1 MSNRAQRRLEQFQNR
16 RGGRFLGELARR
28 GVNAAYG
35 EVMRSEMEQ
44 EANGRP
50 IPLQIAAKMTKEKTD
65 QLFQVMIP
73 DRLDGG
79 KLFHASPMMGRDACG
94 AIAETINRQVV
105 AGKRPNWGMAEVLP
119 VQRIQGAD

>member
-1 MSNRAQRRLEQFQNR
+1 MNRAQRRLEQFRNR
-16 RGGRFLGELARR
+16 PGSRFLGELARR
-28 GVNAAYG
+28 GVNAAYQ
-35 EVMRSEMEQ
+35 EAMRTEIQE

-50 IPLQIAAKMTKEKTD
+50 IHPEIAAKMTKEKSD
-65 QLFQVMIP
+65 ELFQVMVP

-79 KLFHASPMMGRDACG
+79 KLFHASPMMGREACG
-94 AIAETINRQVV
+94 SIAETINRQVI